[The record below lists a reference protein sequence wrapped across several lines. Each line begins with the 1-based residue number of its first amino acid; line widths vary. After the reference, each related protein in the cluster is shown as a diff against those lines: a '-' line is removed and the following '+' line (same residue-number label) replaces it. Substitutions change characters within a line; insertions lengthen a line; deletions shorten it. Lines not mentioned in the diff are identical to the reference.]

1 MKMPSFHYRATSF
14 KGDVVQGTLTAASP
28 SHVAEQLQAQQLIPL
43 QIGDTNKGA
52 AFSFGRGW
60 RHQKASLSEINAF
73 TQEFATMLQ
82 AGLPLEKTL
91 RLLAAVNESSQM
103 RAALEDI
110 VERIRSGST
119 LGDAFAAQKGLFSPF
134 YISLIRSGEASGAL
148 NRVLAHLAV
157 YLERSKWLRDTLI
170 SALIYPVI
178 LASVAL
184 ASVLLLLTFVV
195 PQFEQLFDGME
206 HLLPLS
212 TRITIAAGDWV
223 RDYAWVA
230 AIIAAVAW
238 VLWRHGMKISA
249 SFRYHCHRRVA
260 KLPMV
265 GPLIVKV
272 ETARFCRMLSILLS
286 NGVPLLKA
294 LQIARET
301 QRSEVM
307 RESLA
312 AISAEVSHGKR
323 LAAAVSD
330 QALFPTLA
338 EQMIAVG
345 EESGE
350 LEKMLEKVA
359 DWYDNDIQ
367 SNLKRVL
374 SMLEPLLI
382 LVLGA
387 VIAWVVISILLA
399 MLSVNEL
406 AF

>member
-1 MKMPSFHYRATSF
+1 MPSFHYRATSY
-14 KGDVVQGTLTAASP
+14 KGEVVQGTLTGVSVDD
-28 SHVAEQLQAQQLIPL
+28 VAEQLQAQKLIPL
-43 QIGDTNKGA
+43 QIGDGSKRAGLA
-52 AFSFGRGW
+52 LGW
-60 RHQKASLSEINAF
+60 RSQKASLSEINTF

-91 RLLAAVNESSQM
+91 RLLATVNESGQV
-103 RAALEDI
+103 RAALEDT

-119 LGDAFAAQKGLFSPF
+119 LGDAFAAQKGIFSPF

-148 NRVLAHLAV
+148 NTVLTHLAA

-195 PQFEQLFDGME
+195 PQFEQLFEGME
-206 HLLPLS
+206 QLLPLS

-223 RDYAWVA
+223 RDYGW
-230 AIIAAVAW
+230 IAALAAAAGV
-238 VLWRHGMKISA
+238 VLGWHALKVSA
-249 SFRYHCHRRVA
+249 SFRYHCHRLVA
-260 KLPMV
+260 RLPMI
-265 GPLIVKV
+265 GPLTVKV

-286 NGVPLLKA
+286 NGVALLKA
-294 LQIARET
+294 LQIARDT

-307 RESLA
+307 RAGLA
-312 AISAEVSHGKR
+312 QVSTDVSQGRR
-323 LAAAVSD
+323 LAEAISD
-330 QALFPTLA
+330 QALFPPLA

-350 LEKMLEKVA
+350 LENMLEKVA
-359 DWYDNDIQ
+359 NWYDSDIQ
-367 SNLKRVL
+367 SHLKRAL